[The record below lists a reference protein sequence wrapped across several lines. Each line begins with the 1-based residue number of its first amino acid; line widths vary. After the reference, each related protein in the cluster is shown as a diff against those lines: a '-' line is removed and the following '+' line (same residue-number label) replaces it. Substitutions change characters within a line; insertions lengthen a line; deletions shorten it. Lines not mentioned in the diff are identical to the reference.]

1 MFEEKDLGVNGLLG
15 TTATGL
21 SGTVLGGNGLL
32 GAIPPDQRLMN
43 SMIATNTTGAP
54 WRLHN
59 TFEKEATYA
68 LGTPYSESSGK
79 PIPDD
84 WRGAQLTGWDRS
96 ILFHSNHPRWVYRM
110 RSDWGNDIVLLH
122 LDANEVS
129 GGEADKIAGTYMEAL
144 NQRRI
149 G

>member
-1 MFEEKDLGVNGLLG
+1 MFE
-15 TTATGL
+15 
-21 SGTVLGGNGLL
+21 STVLGNVFGTTSSAQQQ
-32 GAIPPDQRLMN
+32 GAMHNVPI
-43 SMIATNTTGAP
+43 TNTTGAP

-59 TFEKEATYA
+59 TPEKEVAFEYGVPYA
-68 LGTPYSESSGK
+68 SSSGK

-96 ILFHSNHPRWVYRM
+96 LEGTNTNGTHPRWAYRM
-110 RSDWGNDIVLLH
+110 FSDWSNDVVVLY